1 MFIRMVILQGNN
13 SNLKLLDGKYEG
25 KPCLNDTFAYIL
37 KYKTFI
43 DDIDY
48 EYLGTILLTKL

>member
-1 MFIRMVILQGNN
+1 MVILQGNN